1 MSKKKTNEFSYDAA
15 MQELQNIVTLLQSDS
30 VGIDD
35 LADKVKRATELIQL
49 CKEKLRETEEAI
61 SENG

>member
-1 MSKKKTNEFSYDAA
+1 MSKKKNDVFSYDAA
-15 MQELQNIVTLLQSDS
+15 MQELQSIVSQLQSDS

-35 LADKVKRATELIQL
+35 LAEKVKRASELIKL

-61 SENG
+61 QE